1 MDWGK
6 IAQVAIPIVS
16 GMIGQNQ
23 ARGQQGEADEL
34 NRKAME
40 SLTNLNAPDIEK
52 MKLYLQQYQNVGELS
67 PQMEQ
72 DILQAQSEL
81 SNIST
86 DPKYNEYQMNALKKM
101 AEVAENGASAI
112 DRAQMQNLLNKT
124 AAQNISQQKQILEN
138 RASRGVSGSGDE
150 LAAQLAAQQASQN
163 TASNEAMQ
171 MAALLAQRKMD
182 ATKDLSN
189 MSNAAETNEFN
200 RKSQIASARDA
211 INRFNASQQAS
222 TQSRNVSTTNE
233 AMAKNLTNRQNIA
246 NQNVDLSNKQQTY
259 NTGLTQADFDN
270 KLRLGQAQTGAY
282 SKMAANKQ
290 SGADATAGMWS
301 NIGKGAL
308 DIFNAY
314 KGASG
319 GSSSGTMTT
328 QDVNPED
335 LGDQGG
341 YKKGNLWAR

>member
-1 MDWGK
+1 M
-6 IAQVAIPIVS
+6 
-16 GMIGQNQ
+16 GQ
-23 ARGQQGEADEL
+23 
-34 NRKAME
+34 
-40 SLTNLNAPDIEK
+40 LTK
-52 MKLYLQQYQNVGELS
+52 
-67 PQMEQ
+67 
-72 DILQAQSEL
+72 
-81 SNIST
+81 
-86 DPKYNEYQMNALKKM
+86 NEYDFTFVDIHCGPIKLEGNLSVPNNSVGIVLFVHGSGSSRKSPRNRFVADVLNQKGIALKKM

-112 DRAQMQNLLNKT
+112 DRAQMQSLLNKT
-124 AAQNISQQKQILEN
+124 AAQNMSQQKQILEN
-138 RASRGVSGSGDE
+138 RAARGMSGSGDE

-163 TASNEAMQ
+163 AASNEAMQ

-189 MSNAAETNEFN
+189 MSSAAQNNEFN
-200 RKSQIASARDA
+200 RKSQIASAQDA

-222 TQSRNVSTTNE
+222 TQSRNVSAANE
-233 AMAKNLTNRQNIA
+233 AMARNLTNRQNIA

-259 NTGLTQADFDN
+259 NTGLTQTDFDN

-319 GSSSGTMTT
+319 DSSSGTMTT
-328 QDVNPED
+328 QDVNPDD